1 MHFLQGFQY
10 KMRSV
15 YAHFPINV
23 AISESNTLVDIRNFL
38 GEKFNRQV
46 RMLPGVTCIAS
57 KDMKD
62 EFVLEGN
69 DIELVSRSGEEFCFI
84 FNLGVLCKASCFSM
98 SFRFILIF
106 SFNNILSIRS
116 D

>member
-1 MHFLQGFQY
+1 
-10 KMRSV
+10 MRSV

-23 AISESNTLVDIRNFL
+23 AISENNTLVDIRNFL

-46 RMLPGVTCIAS
+46 RMLQGVTCIAS

-69 DIELVSRSGEEFCFI
+69 DIELVSRSG
-84 FNLGVLCKASCFSM
+84 
-98 SFRFILIF
+98 ILF
-106 SFNNILSIRS
+106 T
-116 D
+116 

>member
-1 MHFLQGFQY
+1 
-10 KMRSV
+10 MRSV

-62 EFVLEGN
+62 EFILEGN
-69 DIELVSRSGEEFCFI
+69 DIELVSRSGKVLVYFGVVILNRDMLKYRFFASQGIGYGISLCLN
-84 FNLGVLCKASCFSM
+84 FNEST
-98 SFRFILIF
+98 
-106 SFNNILSIRS
+106 
-116 D
+116 

>member
-1 MHFLQGFQY
+1 
-10 KMRSV
+10 MRSV

-23 AISESNTLVDIRNFL
+23 SISDANTLVEIRNFL
-38 GEKFNRQV
+38 GEKHNRQV

-69 DIELVSRSGEEFCFI
+69 DIELVSRSGNYIITFYSFI
-84 FNLGVLCKASCFSM
+84 QCIVN
-98 SFRFILIF
+98 FIKDI
-106 SFNNILSIRS
+106 SVV
-116 D
+116 